1 MAYTEFKFFA
11 QTLATKYKKRQKV
24 EAFAESLFRK
34 IYLPEEDI
42 SPLDNTEPR
51 TFRAYYYGQ
60 NDITA
65 LAEQI
70 ASSLD
75 INNFARFIETDS
87 DDTIEY
93 LCEKFSPVCDDINEK
108 NYAQVIAQFFRDI
121 IDRAASPKTKDVS
134 LATRAEGGVLAVQSA
149 ARKHGVFL
157 VAEAGS
163 ICPNCHQKPLFAYGD
178 GRNELVYDVT
188 VIDPDESADDM
199 NNLIALCPE
208 CAAKYLA
215 LRTPL
220 DIIRMR
226 DNKKALLDA
235 FDNQD
240 IRAEQHIP
248 DGVCRVIDKIPS
260 IQVPAN
266 ADLNYDPA
274 TVREKIDADKSRLYL
289 TVKTQVNVYFNDV
302 HEAFQQLGREGKL
315 RFNSFCQQVKYMYVT
330 FRDKGY
336 DQNKIFYEM
345 TKWISDATGEVW
357 GDCEIVISYFVQKCE
372 VFDVTTG

>member
-1 MAYTEFKFFA
+1 MADTEFKFFA

-24 EAFAESLFRK
+24 EAFAESLFRE
-34 IYLPEEDI
+34 IYLPEDEI
-42 SPLDNTEPR
+42 SPIDNTEPR

-75 INNFARFIETDS
+75 TSNFARFIETDS

-93 LCEKFSPVCDDINEK
+93 LCEKFSPVCAGISDT
-108 NYAQVIAQFFRDI
+108 NYAQVIAQLFKGI
-121 IDRAASPKTKDVS
+121 IDRAASPKTKNTS
-134 LATRAEGGVLAVQSA
+134 LTVITGGGVPKVQSA
-149 ARKHGVFL
+149 VRKYGVFL

-178 GRNELVYDVT
+178 GRNELVYDVV
-188 VIDPDESADDM
+188 VIDPDESEDDI

-215 LRTPL
+215 LKTSL

-248 DGVCRVIDKIPS
+248 DGVRRVIDKIPS

-274 TVREKIDADKSRLYL
+274 TVRDKIEIDNLRLYL

-302 HEAFQQLGREGKL
+302 HEAFQQLGRGGKL
-315 RFNSFCQQVKYMYVT
+315 RFNSFCQQVKYRYVT

-336 DQNKIFYEM
+336 DQDKIYYEM
-345 TKWISDATGEVW
+345 TKWLSDATGEAW
-357 GDCEIVISYFVQKCE
+357 GDCEVVISYFVQKCE
-372 VFDVTTG
+372 VFDVITG